1 MGPVRTSKLLL
12 LAALI
17 CLASISASAQLN
29 DTYVVTAAAN
39 LQGGNNT
46 RWLTQLS
53 LFNPHLDYTLTISM
67 VFLPT
72 AANEP
77 LEKLIDLPPNATF
90 LTDNVLG
97 DVFQRSG
104 GGALLIATFPE
115 DNPGVPNDVLSRS
128 FLVTSN
134 TFNNAASGTYGQTIP
149 GTWTGLL
156 DFDYDEISS
165 VAHGIDN
172 STRLRF
178 RTNVGAVN
186 LGRCSVTV
194 RVNVYDADGNKI
206 LNQAPLGIPP
216 MSHLQDRLPVQ
227 VEGGSVEFFV
237 DDPCWNDDE
246 LYAVVFPYTST
257 IDDLS
262 GDPKYQYPT
271 LLAAP
276 GILYGKKG
284 VVDPTQIGKKID
296 SSYARQVRNKAQ
308 QLGRVNLKRTERGW
322 VVE

>member
-1 MGPVRTSKLLL
+1 
-12 LAALI
+12 
-17 CLASISASAQLN
+17 LN

-39 LQGGNNT
+39 LQGSNNT

-72 AANEP
+72 ASSNP
-77 LEKLIDLPPNATF
+77 IEKLIDLPPNATF

-97 DVFQRSG
+97 DVFNRGG

-172 STRLRF
+172 STRLQF
-178 RTNVGAVN
+178 RTNIGAVN
-186 LGRCSVTV
+186 LGRCNVTV

-216 MSHLQDRLPVQ
+216 MSHLQDRLPIQ

-271 LLAAP
+271 LLAPANV
-276 GILYGKKG
+276 LYGKKG
-284 VVDPTQIGKKID
+284 ITDPTQLGKKID
-296 SSYARQVRNKAQ
+296 SSYARKVRDQSQ
-308 QLGRVNLKRTERGW
+308 QLGKVTLKRTERGW
-322 VVE
+322 KVE